1 MFVRLNFQSAGNRS
15 PRFMKKKTKLLLS
28 LVCFILLLAG
38 TGFGAEE
45 EKANDA
51 EAKAQ
56 GPPPA
61 LVEVAKII
69 EGETEPMMEFVGTVY
84 YARKSDVAAEVD
96 GVVEQVFFEEGYKV
110 KSGDT
115 LAVLSSDILDTV
127 IHATRAD
134 YELVLVELEQAKK
147 ELQRREPLYKEG
159 SVSES
164 AYDEYYFKSKMLENR
179 SLSLKASLDRLL
191 LEKNKKE
198 IPAPFDGIL
207 VQKNVEKGE
216 WVDDGGTVAVIAD
229 DSMVDIVVNVP
240 AGILKYLEPGK
251 NITLKN
257 DSTKFTGKFLSFVP
271 KGDVATRTFDVKIRM
286 QNSAGLIEGMEARAL
301 VPSAEKRT
309 GLKVPRDALID
320 RFGQNVIWLAK
331 DSAAKMVPV
340 QVIGYDSMHVGVT
353 GPGLEAGDMVIVKG
367 NERLREGQPVRIGN
381 I

>member
-1 MFVRLNFQSAGNRS
+1 
-15 PRFMKKKTKLLLS
+15 MKKKTKLLLS

-45 EKANDA
+45 EKSKGA
-51 EAKAQ
+51 ETKAQ

-61 LVEVAKII
+61 LVEVAQII

-147 ELQRREPLYKEG
+147 QLQRREPLYKEG

-191 LEKNKKE
+191 LEKKKKE
-198 IPAPFDGIL
+198 ISAPFDGIL

-340 QVIGYDSMHVGVT
+340 QVIGYDSMHVGVR
-353 GPGLEAGDMVIVKG
+353 GRGLEAGDMVIVKG